1 MNQSLIV
8 IQTRIAMLHYYPA
21 NKTEDLVQ
29 VLAQILRQSPLSDP
43 FAPEWVLT
51 QSHGMGVWLQ
61 QQLSSEL
68 GVAAHIQCPM
78 PGQFVWKLAQ
88 WLMPELSTQACF
100 DKSSL
105 RWHLFE
111 CLPALLDQPEF
122 LPLQQYLAQRGSDAM
137 EQNAL
142 ARFELCSALADVFD
156 AYQNYR
162 PDWLATLE
170 QGASL
175 QALPEEWRQ
184 PGLASISQWQALL
197 WRALYPDQPLS
208 QRAHRGQVL
217 QQLLATLQKMDT
229 KSAVAH
235 VLPERIFVF
244 GLSALP
250 PQMLDVFARLSR
262 HCTVHFLVQ
271 NPCRH
276 YWGDVLTER
285 QQLRMQQSLLAR
297 KVSPDIAAAAVPES
311 NPLLASWGVMAREH
325 LTLLTQLDTL
335 QEFPE
340 ELFSDNADAR
350 QCALQRIQDDIL
362 NLQTGP
368 HVVSKDDMSLR
379 FADCHSAL
387 REVEALHDYLLH
399 LLDTNPSL
407 TPRDIIVMM
416 PDVERFAPL
425 IDAVFS
431 RTVSS
436 AAGLEQRLSF
446 AISDQSVRID
456 HPQLE
461 AVLSWLKLPSLR
473 LTVAEMMD
481 WLELEAV
488 RSRFGIDV
496 AQLAVIEQWIEQL
509 NIRWGLDEAHRDQ
522 QLDMQGSGLNNTW
535 LAGFRRLLAGYLFA
549 DGSIVQDGLGP
560 VLARHPGSSE
570 LAVLAA
576 NLLHFLDVIAQ
587 TLSVFAQQL
596 TPQDWCQ
603 QLSRYWLRWFDT
615 EVLDAVLVQR
625 MDAALET
632 LVSDVQAAGFHTA
645 VPFSVMAAVLSDS
658 LQSERVSQRFLSGRI
673 NFCTLMPMR
682 SIPFKVVC
690 LIGMNETDYPRKE
703 PVQSFDLLQRTRRRL
718 GDRSR
723 RDDDR
728 YLFLEALCSARE
740 HLYISFC
747 GRDVR
752 DNSPREP
759 SVLVSE
765 LRDYCE
771 RFLQIDLKCWT
782 WTHRLQPFHPDY
794 YRASNPDLL
803 QSFNHDWL
811 DTTSAVSV
819 ERASVRSDEPV
830 SACLWELDDLAA
842 IANHPLKQYY
852 QQTLQLN
859 YDAMQEQPE
868 AHEPFALDGLD
879 RYQIT
884 ESLLRAWQE
893 PDVAD
898 QVRQQWV
905 LQGRL
910 PRPPL
915 EQLAWQSAQDTL
927 ASMSSQL
934 ALFHE
939 ARSRFMQVQTP
950 HGQTVRGQVVVAA
963 HGRVELFASNNL
975 GKNFFGAWVRHVAW
989 NLYVHE
995 HAATSQAHSHL
1006 LCPEKRLILPPLSLN
1021 DAHCFMQQ
1029 IVDFSAEALRTPQ
1042 PFLAQTAY
1050 ARLFETESK
1059 AQQAFRGSERYAG
1072 ESADAYWQRACLA
1085 GGLSQHQ
1092 RADLLPDLT
1101 GSLWFKQV
1109 LDYLDG
1115 IVSQTLN
1122 VS

>member
-1 MNQSLIV
+1 
-8 IQTRIAMLHYYPA
+8 MLHYYPA

-29 VLAQILRQSPLSDP
+29 VLAQILRQSPLPDP

-61 QQLSSEL
+61 QQLSAEL
-68 GVAAHIQCPM
+68 GVAAQIQCPM
-78 PGQFVWKLAQ
+78 PGQFVWKLAD
-88 WLMPELSTQACF
+88 WLMPALTTQARF

-111 CLPALLDQPEF
+111 RLPALLDQPEF
-122 LPLQQYLAQRGSDAM
+122 APLQQYLAQRGSDALA
-137 EQNAL
+137 QNAL

-184 PGLASISQWQALL
+184 PGLENISQWQALL
-197 WRALYPDQPLS
+197 WRVLYPDQPLS

-217 QQLLATLQKMDT
+217 QQLLTTLQQM
-229 KSAVAH
+229 SASSDIARL
-235 VLPERIFVF
+235 LPERIFVF

-250 PQMLDVFARLSR
+250 PQMLEVFARLSR

-285 QQLRMQQSLLAR
+285 QQLRLQQSLLAR
-297 KVSPDIAAAAVPES
+297 KVSPDLAAAAVPES

-335 QEFPE
+335 HEFPE

-350 QCALQRIQDDIL
+350 QCALHLIQDDIL
-362 NLQTGP
+362 NLNAGP

-399 LLDTNPSL
+399 LLDANPTL

-425 IDAVFS
+425 IEAVFS
-431 RTVSS
+431 RPVSS
-436 AAGLEQRLSF
+436 AAGAEQRLPF
-446 AISDQSVRID
+446 AISDQSVRVD

-488 RSRFGIDV
+488 RARFGIDV

-509 NIRWGLDEAHRDQ
+509 SIRWGLDEAHRDQ
-522 QLDMQGSGLNNTW
+522 QLEMQGSGLHNTW
-535 LAGFRRLLAGYLFA
+535 LAGFRRLLAGYLFE
-549 DGSIVQDGLGP
+549 DDSIVQDGLGP
-560 VLARHPGSSE
+560 VLSRHPGSSE
-570 LAVLAA
+570 QAVLAA
-576 NLLHFLDVIAQ
+576 NLLHFMNVIAQ
-587 TLSVFAQQL
+587 TLAVFAQQL

-603 QLSRYWLRWFDT
+603 QVSRYWLRWFDT

-632 LVSDVQAAGFHTA
+632 LISDVQAAGFTTT
-645 VPFSVMAAVLSDS
+645 VPFSVLAAVLSDA

-703 PVQSFDLLQRTRRRL
+703 PLQSFDLLQRTRRRL

-740 HLYISFC
+740 HFYVSYC

-752 DNSPREP
+752 DNSAREP
-759 SVLVSE
+759 SVLVTE

-771 RFLQIDLKCWT
+771 RFLQIDPHCLT
-782 WTHRLQPFHPDY
+782 WMHRLQPFHPDY
-794 YRASNPDLL
+794 YRASNTDLL
-803 QSFNHDWL
+803 QSFNQDWISKGVRAL
-811 DTTSAVSV
+811 NSLPVETS
-819 ERASVRSDEPV
+819 EFTASVALRALTPL
-830 SACLWELDDLAA
+830 LWELDDLAA

-859 YDAMQEQPE
+859 YDAMQEQSDE
-868 AHEPFALDGLD
+868 HEPFVLNGLD

-884 ESLLRAWQE
+884 ETLLRAWQE
-893 PDVAD
+893 PDVAEF
-898 QVRQQWV
+898 VRQQWT

-915 EQLAWQSAQDTL
+915 DQLAWQTAQDTV

-934 ALFHE
+934 ALFRD
-939 ARSRFMQVQTP
+939 ARSRFVQVQTSA
-950 HGQTVRGQVVVAA
+950 GQTVRGQVVVAA
-963 HGRVELFASNNL
+963 QGRVEVFASKNL
-975 GKNFFGAWVRHVAW
+975 GKYFFGAWVRHVAW

-995 HAATSQAHSHL
+995 HASDMNTQSHL
-1006 LCPEKRLILPPLSLN
+1006 LCPDKLLILPALSAQ
-1021 DAHCFMQQ
+1021 DAGAFMQE
-1029 IVDFSAEALRTPQ
+1029 IVDFAAEALRAPQ
-1042 PFLAQTAY
+1042 PFLAQSAY
-1050 ARLFETESK
+1050 ARLFETDSK
-1059 AQQAFRGSERYAG
+1059 AQQAFRGSDRYPG

-1085 GGLSQHQ
+1085 GGLSSHQ
-1092 RADLLPDLT
+1092 RADLLPDLAA
-1101 GSLWFKQV
+1101 SLWCRQV
-1109 LDYLDG
+1109 QDYLDR
-1115 IVSQTLN
+1115 IVLQALDAS
-1122 VS
+1122 